1 MWPKIDW
8 PSFEKIFSYDK
19 GSSKSNFYAG
29 YLVTLKKVYVS
40 GLRYAQ
46 KKYLLVGHCSS
57 AVFKSF

>member
-46 KKYLLVGHCSS
+46 K
-57 AVFKSF
+57 